1 MGEGGRRKEKGGGGW
16 LMVTLDAAK
25 FWCKK
30 LSDEPSVR
38 DLKHSTKRTKFYFFE
53 YSPRGNM
60 LESCFCV
67 IPPPPL
73 LREEKEGD
81 LVRSRSCVYV
91 FTFRFVISSKL
102 WFLLVTMRIKF
113 YREMFCLKSDP
124 IEIESIFG
132 EIKTNSC
139 FGIRLV
145 KAATKVLRLLVA
157 CFSSNIN
164 YNV

>member
-1 MGEGGRRKEKGGGGW
+1 MGGGGGEKRKGGRLTNGDTGCSKV
-16 LMVTLDAAK
+16 LMQKA
-25 FWCKK
+25 FWWTVCSWPQTFNKK
-30 LSDEPSVR
+30 NKILLFWIFTQGKYVR
-38 DLKHSTKRTKFYFFE
+38 IVFLCHF
-53 YSPRGNM
+53 
-60 LESCFCV
+60 
-67 IPPPPL
+67 PPPL

-81 LVRSRSCVYV
+81 LVKSRSCVYV

-113 YREMFCLKSDP
+113 YRKMFCLKSDP